1 MEMKMEK
8 RRLGRSD
15 LMVSPLCLGGNVF
28 GWTADEATSFKVLD
42 AYVDAGLNFID
53 TADVYSTWVPGHKG
67 GESETIIGKWMKA
80 RGNRDKL
87 VIATKVG
94 SEMTP
99 DRKGLSKTYIRSA
112 VEASL
117 QRLQTDTIDL
127 YQSHRD
133 DLDTPQQ
140 ETLEA
145 YDELIRAGKVRAI
158 GASNFTAD
166 RLKEALEISTELGLP
181 RYESLQ
187 PKYNLSDRAEYE
199 ADLEPLCRE
208 EEVGVIPYYGLAS
221 GFLTGKYRSEADF
234 GKSVRGG
241 RMAAYLDD
249 RGRRILAA
257 LDEISARKNAT
268 PARIALAWLMAR
280 PGITAPIASA
290 TSVEQVQDLVQ
301 ATQVRL
307 DADDVAQLDQASAPA

>member
-42 AYVDAGLNFID
+42 AYADAGLNFID

-67 GESETIIGKWMKA
+67 GESEVIIGKWMKA

-94 SEMTP
+94 SEMGP
-99 DRKGLSKTYIRSA
+99 NQKGLSKSYIGSA

-117 QRLQTDTIDL
+117 QRLQTDYIDL

-140 ETLEA
+140 ETLGA
-145 YDELIRAGKVRAI
+145 YEELIRDGKVRAI
-158 GASNFTAD
+158 GASNFTAA
-166 RLKEALEISTELGLP
+166 RLKEALEISAELGLP

-187 PKYNLSDRAEYE
+187 PKFNLSDRAEYE
-199 ADLEPLCRE
+199 AELEPLCRRE
-208 EEVGVIPYYGLAS
+208 EIGVIPYYGLAS
-221 GFLTGKYRSEADF
+221 GFLTGKYRSDADF

-257 LDEISARKNAT
+257 LDAVAAWKNAT
-268 PARIALAWLMAR
+268 PAQIALAWLMAR

-290 TSVEQVQDLVQ
+290 TSVEQIRDLVQ
-301 ATQVRL
+301 ATKVLL
-307 DADDVAQLDQASAPA
+307 DNDDIAQLDRASNPA